1 MLYFP
6 TLLDIFHPPGL
17 FISLLLSQ
25 TEKTRGRGF
34 IIPQPTDSSL
44 LARIC
49 CGSCLS
55 CSVSCSVFFPE
66 RRLLLP
72 YVERYSS
79 NIFGIKT
86 FLPFSHRSSAFVQ
99 IASRKQNVFRRL
111 DTKLLSD
118 YWQLA
123 SKARGSQHLPTSDIE
138 ILFLSRVSTT
148 FGDSVTK
155 GGFYETR

>member
-1 MLYFP
+1 MRLRTGGRTNSLRSEEGDGHYGTSCCISQPSSIYSTLQGYLFP
-6 TLLDIFHPPGL
+6 FSFHRPRRREG
-17 FISLLLSQ
+17 
-25 TEKTRGRGF
+25 GGF
-34 IIPQPTDSSL
+34 IIPQPTDSL

-86 FLPFSHRSSAFVQ
+86 FLPFSHRSCAFVR
-99 IASRKQNVFRRL
+99 IAF
-111 DTKLLSD
+111 
-118 YWQLA
+118 
-123 SKARGSQHLPTSDIE
+123 SKAER
-138 ILFLSRVSTT
+138 F
-148 FGDSVTK
+148 
-155 GGFYETR
+155 